1 MAIGIIKYFDNKHGF
16 GFIKP
21 DHMINEVLLHITELE
36 KANIKA
42 LDEFALEGLRIS
54 FDIKTNKH
62 NKPVATN
69 IKIVID
75 QRNRKKAS

>member
-16 GFIKP
+16 GFIKT
-21 DHMINEVLLHITELE
+21 DHMINEVFLHITELE

-75 QRNRKKAS
+75 QRNRKKVS